1 MSKLLSAT
9 LASIALAAGMASGLA
24 QTATNPTDSFDD
36 GVIER
41 APGEIR
47 TVAVATLDELSIP
60 QRVIANQQ
68 IAQNGPNELQRMR
81 KIVADTPRLQAA
93 LEDYGSAPSSV
104 IAMTF
109 DDTNAVTLVI
119 AS

>member
-1 MSKLLSAT
+1 MYKLLSAT
-9 LASIALAAGMASGLA
+9 LASIVLAAGIATGLA
-24 QTATNPTDSFDD
+24 QPATNPADSPDD

-47 TVAVATLDELSIP
+47 TVTGSTLDELSVP
-60 QRVIANQQ
+60 QRVMANQQ
-68 IAQNGPNELQRMR
+68 IAQTGPNELQRVR
-81 KIVADTPRLQAA
+81 KVVADTPRLQAA
-93 LEDYGSAPSSV
+93 LEDYSSAPSSV

-109 DDTNAVTLVI
+109 DDADEVTLVL